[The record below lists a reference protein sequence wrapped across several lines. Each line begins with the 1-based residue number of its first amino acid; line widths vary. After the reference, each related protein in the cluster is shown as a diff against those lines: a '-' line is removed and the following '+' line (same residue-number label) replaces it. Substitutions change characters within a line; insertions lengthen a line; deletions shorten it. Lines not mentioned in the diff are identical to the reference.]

1 MIPWRQSNTLNANGK
16 MNYLFL
22 IAVFSI
28 TLFLYINTMS
38 PTIPPYRDSGELI
51 TVIDTLGVAHP
62 PGYPLYT
69 ILGKL
74 FSFLPVGSVA
84 FRINLFS
91 SVCGALTV
99 IFLIMTI
106 LELNR
111 SLFRNTMKSHR
122 IIFAVSAGLLFGFS
136 YLFWYLSIVAEI
148 YTLDSM
154 FIALLILLLICL
166 TVSSRKNLSI
176 APVLSRVFHFIC
188 RAPPTVKV
196 CYPLKVVNDS

>member
-38 PTIPPYRDSGELI
+38 PTVPPYRDSGELI

-91 SVCGALTV
+91 SVCVALTV

-111 SLFRNTMKSHR
+111 SLFRNMMKSHR
-122 IIFAVSAGLLFGFS
+122 IIPAVSAGLLFGFS
-136 YLFWYLSIVAEI
+136 YLFWYLYIVAEM

-154 FIALLILLLICL
+154 FITLLLFLLICL
-166 TVSSRKNLSI
+166 TVSSRKDLSI
-176 APVLSRVFHFIC
+176 APCLWGLFISY
-188 RAPPTVKV
+188 AWH
-196 CYPLKVVNDS
+196 